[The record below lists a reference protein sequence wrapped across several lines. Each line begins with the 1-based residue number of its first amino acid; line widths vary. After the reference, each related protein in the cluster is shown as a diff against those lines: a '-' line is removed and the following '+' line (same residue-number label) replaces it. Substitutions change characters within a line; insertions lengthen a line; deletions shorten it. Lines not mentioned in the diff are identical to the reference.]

1 MKRSSVD
8 RSPRTFVVAA
18 SLGATLIVLPL
29 VGLLTKV
36 SWSDLGSL
44 LATARVRDAIWLSI
58 VTSLV
63 ASALACVLGVPLG
76 WVLARR
82 RTRGVGLLRSIVIV
96 PLVVPPVVGGVA
108 LLAAF
113 GRTYGLVGGVLYDWF
128 SLQLTFSA
136 LGVIFAQTFVALPF
150 FALTLEGAFA
160 AMKMSSNDFA
170 ATCGAGPWRRFRL
183 VTFVHVRPA
192 FFAGLALAWARALGE
207 FGATVTFAGNI
218 EGRTQTVPLAVYSLL
233 ESDPPAAYALSAVL
247 LVVCVAV
254 LVALRGRW
262 VGGFRP

>member
-1 MKRSSVD
+1 MTTRPVD
-8 RSPRTFVVAA
+8 RSPRVFVVAA
-18 SLGATLIVLPL
+18 VLGAALIVVPL
-29 VGLLTKV
+29 IGLLAKV
-36 SWSDLGSL
+36 SWSDLGTL
-44 LATARVRDAIWLSI
+44 LGAHNVRAAIWLSV

-76 WVLARR
+76 WVLARQR
-82 RTRGVGLLRSIVIV
+82 ARGVGLLRSVVIV

-113 GRTYGLVGGVLYDWF
+113 GRTKGLVGGVLYDWF
-128 SLQLTFSA
+128 SVQFTFSA

-160 AMKMSSNDFA
+160 AMNMSSNDFA

-183 VTFVHVRPA
+183 VTFVQVRPA

-247 LVVCVAV
+247 LVVCVTV
-254 LVALRGRW
+254 LVVLRGRW
-262 VGGFRP
+262 VGGLRP